1 MPLKIALDFDATY
14 TADTA
19 MWDRFIKDAL
29 SRKHDIRIVTFRH
42 STMTDPMLDRLG
54 QRIPVI
60 YTEAQQK
67 RRFCNAMQ
75 WFVDIWIDDTP
86 EFIVDPIPLL
96 FNLDGEQK

>member
-1 MPLKIALDFDATY
+1 
-14 TADTA
+14 
-19 MWDRFIKDAL
+19 
-29 SRKHDIRIVTFRH
+29 
-42 STMTDPMLDRLG
+42 MLDRLG